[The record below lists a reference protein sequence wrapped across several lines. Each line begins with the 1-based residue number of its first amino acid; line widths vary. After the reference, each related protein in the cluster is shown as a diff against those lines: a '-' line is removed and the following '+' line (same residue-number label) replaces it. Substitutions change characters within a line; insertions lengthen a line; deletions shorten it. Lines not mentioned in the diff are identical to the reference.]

1 MFNRKQRR
9 KSKNTIKKEPTYT
22 LRKSDIERIKKE
34 QTSKA
39 VDVAFTLLLGIPVMV
54 LHDKNGFQPD
64 QLEAF
69 VSDILSLYDSYEKG
83 YIELNDIRQT
93 LKDETGV
100 ELDSVGCFTH

>member
-9 KSKNTIKKEPTYT
+9 KSKTTIKKEPTYT
-22 LRKSDIERIKKE
+22 LRQSDIDRIKKE
-34 QTSKA
+34 QTNKA
-39 VDVAFTLLLGIPVMV
+39 VDVAFTLLLGMPVMV
-54 LHDKNGFQPD
+54 LHDKYGFQPD

-83 YIELNDIRQT
+83 YVTLDDIRQT

-100 ELDSVGCFTH
+100 EVKDVK

>member
-9 KSKNTIKKEPTYT
+9 KSKTTIKKEPTYT
-22 LRKSDIERIKKE
+22 LRQCDIDRIKKE

-39 VDVAFTLLLGIPVMV
+39 VDVAFTLLLGMPVMV
-54 LHDKNGFQPD
+54 LHDKHGFQLD

-83 YIELNDIRQT
+83 YVTLDDIRQT

-100 ELDSVGCFTH
+100 EVKDVK